1 MTTRTLAISTVTL
14 AVGLGLGYLLAP
26 SISMRHDMSGDEMAM
41 NTGSGDGP
49 CADGAAA
56 EYWVAPMDANFRRDA
71 PGKSPMGMD
80 LVPFCGEDTG
90 GADVAISPQVAQN
103 LGVRTAAV
111 ERSSLTM
118 PVRAVGT
125 VGWNEDS
132 FQMIHTRAEGW
143 LEQFAI
149 AAEGDDVESGQ
160 TLYALFAPKLAA
172 AEAEYIAAVGNSRLR
187 DAAAARLQALGYTNA
202 QVRAVARRGS
212 AAERQVRAAPGDLTV
227 VALGARQGQFVMP
240 GTHVMTLADL
250 STVWLTVQVP
260 ESQAHAIRT
269 GLPAVATVAAHPEQ
283 TWAGTVDHIYPML
296 DTATRSLRVRLAF
309 DNTDRRL
316 RPGMFAAAVIQTPSI
331 NNALVVPS
339 QAVIRTGEGARVVKA
354 VGDGGFDV
362 VAVKTGHAAGEKM
375 QILDG
380 LRDGDRVVTS
390 GQFLLDSEANVDAEA
405 LRLAAANVPTGEA
418 EATIQ
423 SVDAQARS
431 IMLQHGAFEPVGSNG
446 MSMPG
451 MTMGFGLAEDLDLSN
466 LSAGDRVRVTVENPS
481 PGTYTVTHI
490 APISGMSMNHGG
502 RDHGSMD
509 HGTMEHGGMDHG
521 SMDHGEMD
529 HSEMDHSEM
538 DHSEM
543 DHSGM
548 DHSGM
553 DHSGMD
559 HSGMD
564 HSGMSQSD
572 MTNATVQAV
581 DPAARRI
588 TLKHARIESLNMPA
602 MTMGFDVA
610 DSVDLDGVS
619 PGDAIRF
626 DADSPAAGEFRVTK
640 IAPK

>member
-1 MTTRTLAISTVTL
+1 
-14 AVGLGLGYLLAP
+14 
-26 SISMRHDMSGDEMAM
+26 
-41 NTGSGDGP
+41 
-49 CADGAAA
+49 
-56 EYWVAPMDANFRRDA
+56 
-71 PGKSPMGMD
+71 
-80 LVPFCGEDTG
+80 
-90 GADVAISPQVAQN
+90 
-103 LGVRTAAV
+103 
-111 ERSSLTM
+111 
-118 PVRAVGT
+118 
-125 VGWNEDS
+125 
-132 FQMIHTRAEGW
+132 
-143 LEQFAI
+143 
-149 AAEGDDVESGQ
+149 
-160 TLYALFAPKLAA
+160 
-172 AEAEYIAAVGNSRLR
+172 
-187 DAAAARLQALGYTNA
+187 
-202 QVRAVARRGS
+202 
-212 AAERQVRAAPGDLTV
+212 
-227 VALGARQGQFVMP
+227 
-240 GTHVMTLADL
+240 
-250 STVWLTVQVP
+250 
-260 ESQAHAIRT
+260 
-269 GLPAVATVAAHPEQ
+269 
-283 TWAGTVDHIYPML
+283 
-296 DTATRSLRVRLAF
+296 
-309 DNTDRRL
+309 
-316 RPGMFAAAVIQTPSI
+316 
-331 NNALVVPS
+331 
-339 QAVIRTGEGARVVKA
+339 
-354 VGDGGFDV
+354 
-362 VAVKTGHAAGEKM
+362 
-375 QILDG
+375 
-380 LRDGDRVVTS
+380 
-390 GQFLLDSEANVDAEA
+390 
-405 LRLAAANVPTGEA
+405 
-418 EATIQ
+418 
-423 SVDAQARS
+423 
-431 IMLQHGAFEPVGSNG
+431 
-446 MSMPG
+446 MPG

-543 DHSGM
+543 DHSE
-548 DHSGM
+548 M

>member
-1 MTTRTLAISTVTL
+1 MTTRTLAISTFIL
-14 AVGLGLGYLLAP
+14 AVGVGLGYWLAP
-26 SISMRHDMSGDEMAM
+26 SMSMHHDMSGDGMSDGGMAM
-41 NTGSGDGP
+41 TTASGDGP
-49 CADGAAA
+49 CAGGAAA
-56 EYWVAPMDANFRRDA
+56 DYWVAPMDANFRRDA

-90 GADVAISPQVAQN
+90 GADVAISPQTAQN

-111 ERSSLTM
+111 ERRSLTT

-149 AAEGDDVESGQ
+149 AAEGDDVETGQ

-172 AEAEYIAAVGNSRLR
+172 AEAEYIAARGNARLR
-187 DAAAARLQALGYTNA
+187 DAAAARLQALGYTSA

-283 TWAGTVDHIYPML
+283 TWIGTVDHIYPML
-296 DTATRSLRVRLAF
+296 DTTTRSLRVRLAF
-309 DNTDRRL
+309 DNADRRL

-331 NNALVVPS
+331 DNALVVPT

-362 VAVKTGHAAGEKM
+362 VAVKTGHAASEQM

-380 LRDGDRVVTS
+380 LQDGDRVVTS

-418 EATIQ
+418 EATVQ
-423 SVDAQARS
+423 SVDAQARN
-431 IMLQHGAFEPVGSNG
+431 IMLQHGPFEPIGSNG

-481 PGTYTVTHI
+481 PGTYTVTRI
-490 APISGMSMNHGG
+490 APISGTPMNHGDMDHESMG
-502 RDHGSMD
+502 HDSMDHSGMDHGSMD
-509 HGTMEHGGMDHG
+509 HGTMEHVG
-521 SMDHGEMD
+521 MDHGEMS
-529 HSEMDHSEM
+529 H
-538 DHSEM
+538 
-543 DHSGM
+543 G
-548 DHSGM
+548 
-553 DHSGMD
+553 
-559 HSGMD
+559 
-564 HSGMSQSD
+564 D
-572 MTNATVQAV
+572 MTDATVQAV

-602 MTMGFDVA
+602 MTMDFDVA
-610 DSVDLDGVS
+610 DSVDLDAVS

-626 DADSPAAGEFRVTK
+626 EADRPAAGPEGGMFRVTK